1 MNCKSN
7 NMYGSTGL
15 TRGVVNYLT
24 HTDTLYFI
32 DVDILASNRQA
43 KRIIQSTELL
53 LKECQACQSY
63 NATSIAHYMTATY
76 QRVRLGLQDVLPIG
90 HKSFIQ
96 GLTTEN
102 EIGQT
107 TFT

>member
-1 MNCKSN
+1 
-7 NMYGSTGL
+7 MYGSTGL
-15 TRGVVNYLT
+15 TRGVLNGIT
-24 HTDTLYFI
+24 HRTLYFI
-32 DVDILASNRQA
+32 DVDILAHIAGQA
-43 KRIIQSTELL
+43 KRTIQSTELL
-53 LKECQACQSY
+53 LKEYQACQSY
-63 NATSIAHYMTATY
+63 NVTSIAHYMTATY